1 MRALA
6 TALHLIARIGTA
18 TALAVGVVLV
28 LFAQLLQLNFLEV
41 TSNSMAPT
49 WYKGDILVVAPPMG
63 GELVV
68 GQPVTFASSEEGT
81 TTHRIFKVDEATGT
95 AWTKGDA
102 NSAPDSATITADDLR
117 GRPDAVLTGW
127 RAEAIRLY
135 SNPALMV
142 ALSLAAFTAWLIPL
156 APKRKRTPTTS
167 AADGQPP
174 TPKPLEAS

>member
-1 MRALA
+1 MRSLVAA
-6 TALHLIARIGTA
+6 HVAARIGAT
-18 TALAVGVVLV
+18 TALAVGMVLV
-28 LFAQLLQLNFLEV
+28 IVAQLFQLNFLAV
-41 TSNSMAPT
+41 TSDSMAPT
-49 WYKGDILVVAPPMG
+49 WHKGDILVVAPPMG

-68 GQPVTFASSEEGT
+68 GQPVVFASSEDGT
-81 TTHRIFKVDEATGT
+81 TTHRIYKVDEATGT

-102 NSAPDSATITADDLR
+102 NDAPDSATITADDLR

-142 ALSLAAFTAWLIPL
+142 ALSLAAFVAWLIPL
-156 APKRKRTPTTS
+156 APKRKRTPKTS

-174 TPKPLEAS
+174 TSEPLEAS

>member
-6 TALHLIARIGTA
+6 AALHVAARIGTA
-18 TALAVGVVLV
+18 TALAVGMVLV
-28 LFAQLLQLNFLEV
+28 IVAQLLQLTFLEV

-49 WYKGDILVVAPPMG
+49 WFEGDILVVAPPMG

-68 GQPVTFASSEEGT
+68 GQPVTFASSEDGT
-81 TTHRIFKVDEATGT
+81 TTHRIYKVDEATGT

-102 NSAPDSATITADDLR
+102 NAAPDSAPITADDLR

-142 ALSLAAFTAWLIPL
+142 ALSLTAFAVWLIPL
-156 APKRKRTPTTS
+156 APKRKRTPKTS
-167 AADGQPP
+167 ASDSPPP
-174 TPKPLEAS
+174 TPALEGAS